1 MNKQQED
8 NIKVVCRF
16 RPPNNFEKKNS
27 ELIGM
32 AIEKNNTVK
41 INSQTVADLK

>member
-1 MNKQQED
+1 MNKSQED

-32 AIEKNNTVK
+32 SIEKNKTVK
-41 INSQTVADLK
+41 INNQTVGDHK

>member
-1 MNKQQED
+1 MKKAKED
-8 NIKVVCRF
+8 NIRVVCRF

-32 AIEKNNTVK
+32 GIEKNKTVK
-41 INSQTVADLK
+41 IHN